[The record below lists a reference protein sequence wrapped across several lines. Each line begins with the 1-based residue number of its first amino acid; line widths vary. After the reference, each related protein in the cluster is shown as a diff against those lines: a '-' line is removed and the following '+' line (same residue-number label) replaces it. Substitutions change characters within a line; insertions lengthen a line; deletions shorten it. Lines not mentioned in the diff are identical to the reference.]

1 MAMTQVEKI
10 EKFIDTFGEI
20 TQRDA
25 LGLGIYRLASRIHD
39 MRKDGAKI
47 RSESRKVKNVD
58 GTESYIAVYKWEEDD
73 NGGV

>member
-47 RSESRKVKNVD
+47 RSEIRKVKNVD
-58 GTESYIAVYKWEEDD
+58 GTESYIAVYKWEKE
-73 NGGV
+73 GEAE